1 MRTGLSTHTHTHS
14 ALSTVT
20 ESLLLGFPS
29 KLPIKGVLTA
39 ARRSFSVFST
49 NGVVCS
55 QELLSD
61 GPAAAT
67 PATVPR
73 SRRGQ
78 GGEPAVLRPPP
89 VPSRAPAGAA
99 HLEPPAPTSWPA
111 GRLTFHPLCTHHGA
125 RDETSTGSLLC
136 SCVSHDATLL
146 AQADLTAPVL
156 GILMTEGQILCFII
170 FCFVLLTLYFFFFRR
185 RSLLPLVFFFSF
197 FFKARLFCDE
207 QLSCFV
213 LYLFD
218 FCNKKKKDKF
228 LLFKY
233 ICIWWYSEKGSGLLF
248 ILTC

>member
-1 MRTGLSTHTHTHS
+1 M
-14 ALSTVT
+14 
-20 ESLLLGFPS
+20 
-29 KLPIKGVLTA
+29 
-39 ARRSFSVFST
+39 FST

-55 QELLSD
+55 EELLSD

-170 FCFVLLTLYFFFFRR
+170 FCFVLLTLYLFFFRR
-185 RSLLPLVFFFSF
+185 CSLLPLVLFFSF
-197 FFKARLFCDE
+197 FLRQDFSVMN
-207 QLSCFV
+207 SCPV
-213 LYLFD
+213 LYFIYLIFAT
-218 FCNKKKKDKF
+218 KKKTSF
-228 LLFKY
+228 Y
-233 ICIWWYSEKGSGLLF
+233 CSNISASGGTRKRAVGYCLS
-248 ILTC
+248 